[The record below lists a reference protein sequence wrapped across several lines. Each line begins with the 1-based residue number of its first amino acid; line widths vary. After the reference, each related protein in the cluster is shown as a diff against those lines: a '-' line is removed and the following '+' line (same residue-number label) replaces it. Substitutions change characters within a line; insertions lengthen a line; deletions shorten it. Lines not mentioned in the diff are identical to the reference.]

1 MMRLHLN
8 WRATMSNDNLDPLI
22 KREFEALGLNIVSN
36 DLLADMVFERVK
48 KRRIRKWFI
57 VGGFALSILALA
69 ALSYVVGTSA
79 LFSSGKPV
87 IKSNSYVIPGDEN
100 GGLAFPQYANLRL
113 NGTNLAERTYTFT
126 FALEVGQV
134 VEVFTDPHEVSG
146 GMVGELTVYAREAN
160 GERKKIQTYPVA
172 AGLSSS
178 EFGNVSSAGLYDFE
192 YIFTDLSYR
201 GFVRVGIL
209 LGEIITP

>member
-1 MMRLHLN
+1 MQCSDAR
-8 WRATMSNDNLDPLI
+8 
-22 KREFEALGLNIVSN
+22 VSE
-36 DLLADMVFERVK
+36 LVFEGVK
-48 KRRIRKWFI
+48 KRQILNGLF
-57 VGGFALSILALA
+57 VGGFALSILELA
-69 ALSYVVGTSA
+69 AQSYVVGTIA

-100 GGLAFPQYANLRL
+100 SGLALPQYANLRL
-113 NGTNLAERTYTFT
+113 NGTTLAERTYTFT

-146 GMVGELTVYAREAN
+146 GIVGELTIYAREAN

-209 LGEIITP
+209 LGEIVTP

>member
-87 IKSNSYVIPGDEN
+87 IKSNSYVI
-100 GGLAFPQYANLRL
+100 L
-113 NGTNLAERTYTFT
+113 GTR
-126 FALEVGQV
+126 
-134 VEVFTDPHEVSG
+134 
-146 GMVGELTVYAREAN
+146 
-160 GERKKIQTYPVA
+160 IVA
-172 AGLSSS
+172 
-178 EFGNVSSAGLYDFE
+178 
-192 YIFTDLSYR
+192 
-201 GFVRVGIL
+201 
-209 LGEIITP
+209 